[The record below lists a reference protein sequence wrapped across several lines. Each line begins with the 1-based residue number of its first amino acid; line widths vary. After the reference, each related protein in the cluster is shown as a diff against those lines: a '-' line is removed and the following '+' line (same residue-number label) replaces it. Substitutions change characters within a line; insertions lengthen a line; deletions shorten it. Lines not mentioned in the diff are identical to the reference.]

1 MHSFPLFLSNYHF
14 RFMPLSRGHFPPL
27 PAEHFVRKHFP
38 SRSKR
43 GKIKRDR
50 ERESEGSE
58 EIIADDL
65 SKVLRSRARCSTRLS
80 AFEDIH
86 PVPWNNSPASVTFRF
101 QMKFTPGIWVEKQA
115 AKGNRSRDSILNTD
129 VDERISL
136 RVVYIAAWRV
146 INRGKNMSSAA
157 NTDNSPLLWS
167 LGLG

>member
-14 RFMPLSRGHFPPL
+14 RFMSRGHFPPL

-129 VDERISL
+129 VDGRISL

-157 NTDNSPLLWS
+157 NTDNSPLLWT

>member
-14 RFMPLSRGHFPPL
+14 RFMSRGHFPPL

-50 ERESEGSE
+50 ERE
-58 EIIADDL
+58 
-65 SKVLRSRARCSTRLS
+65 RARRKQGNNRGRFVKSFTIARATFNAALS
-80 AFEDIH
+80 IEDIH

-115 AKGNRSRDSILNTD
+115 AKSNRSRDSILNTD
-129 VDERISL
+129 MDGRISL
-136 RVVYIAAWRV
+136 RVVYIAA
-146 INRGKNMSSAA
+146 
-157 NTDNSPLLWS
+157 LLT
-167 LGLG
+167 GAKI